1 MNRRVL
7 VRAAECAALSLIAL
21 WMAACRFLPGVAKWW
36 MDAAALPASERLS
49 RLSAHAPFPLLE
61 VAALAAALVM
71 ALGLARAL
79 WRCARS
85 RCLRPLGRFG
95 RVATGMALALL
106 AGYALM
112 WYPAYFTASADVPAA
127 TDAQVAALCEALI
140 ERLNG
145 AALSF
150 PTVEGA
156 LREAER
162 AACFAGGEAVPAGAV
177 KAARYPEWMRALGA
191 AGLYSPWTAEAIVD
205 GGASPAALIFTG
217 CHELMHLKGIADEGW
232 ANIAAW
238 TACRRAG
245 GVAAESADLWALRYA
260 MSALRAAD
268 GAAWRACAAQMDD
281 RLFEVFDGMNGFAGL
296 VRREP
301 GAVAA
306 MAGIGGASVRYDA
319 LVGWL
324 AGGFAQD

>member
-1 MNRRVL
+1 
-7 VRAAECAALSLIAL
+7 
-21 WMAACRFLPGVAKWW
+21 
-36 MDAAALPASERLS
+36 
-49 RLSAHAPFPLLE
+49 
-61 VAALAAALVM
+61 M
-71 ALGLARAL
+71 ALGLGAGAL
-79 WRCARS
+79 ALCAVAVPASAGTLWDALRQAWR
-85 RCLRPLGRFG
+85 
-95 RVATGMALALL
+95 LALL

-162 AACFAGGEAVPAGAV
+162 AACFAGGGGGSGRRGEGGALSGV
-177 KAARYPEWMRALGA
+177 DARARRG
-191 AGLYSPWTAEAIVD
+191 GLYSPWTAEAIVD

-238 TACRRAG
+238 TACPPGGRRRRQNPRTSG
-245 GVAAESADLWALRYA
+245 RWRYA
-260 MSALRAAD
+260 MSALCAAD

-281 RLFEVFDGMNGFAGL
+281 RLFEVFDGMTRLCGPCAARTRRGRRHGGHRRR
-296 VRREP
+296 VRP
-301 GAVAA
+301 
-306 MAGIGGASVRYDA
+306 
-319 LVGWL
+319 L
-324 AGGFAQD
+324 